1 MTEAEWLASDQI
13 HHMVR
18 FLCNQPGVRKNQ
30 PWRRKMRLW
39 GCACCRLQWDRL
51 TDERSRK
58 AVEMAERLADG
69 QATRAEAD
77 EAERQA
83 MAALQTVLEHS
94 GGIVPIYANP
104 AHGAVL
110 VLERRWNF
118 YASAGTTAY
127 RGSYVGPAEPPYP
140 DLLRDI
146 FGNPFRS
153 VNFHAAWRTAAVVAL
168 AQTIYDERDFLGMPI
183 LGDALE
189 EAGCEDT
196 RILGHCRIP
205 GPHALGC
212 WVVDLILG
220 RA

>member
-1 MTEAEWLASDQI
+1 MTEAEWLVSDQT

-18 FLCNQPGVRKNQ
+18 FLCDQPEVRRNQT
-30 PWRRKMRLW
+30 WRRKMRLW
-39 GCACCRLQWDRL
+39 GCACCRVQWDRL
-51 TDERSRK
+51 ADERSRR
-58 AVEMAERLADG
+58 AVELAERLADG
-69 QATRAEAD
+69 KATRAEAD
-77 EAERQA
+77 AALGEAYDAWRRFTHVDSIDLALADPA
-83 MAALQTVLEHS
+83 MAAVMLLKSRWQHFSLS
-94 GGIVPIYANP
+94 GKTP
-104 AHGAVL
+104 
-110 VLERRWNF
+110 
-118 YASAGTTAY
+118 Y
-127 RGSYVGPAEPPYP
+127 RGSYVVAAEPPYT

-146 FGNPFRS
+146 FGNPFRP
-153 VNFHAAWRTAAVVAL
+153 VNLPASWRTSAVVAL

-189 EAGCEDT
+189 EAGCEDA